1 MVEGTE
7 HGRNRKTHGLKS
19 KLEKLCGTSFFHLS
33 SHDCE
38 ILCEAARALGV
49 FCAFSVYYQDC
60 MTGCWR
66 LSSFLGSPP
75 LSLPPPSGHPW
86 GASENCSSQSSVRQA
101 LWFVLQEPASSTGP
115 PGPWQSF
122 RRARVF
128 ASCLPFS
135 QLQSPTKLTKESL
148 EGCGTRLIIF

>member
-38 ILCEAARALGV
+38 ILCETLDSG
-49 FCAFSVYYQDC
+49 
-60 MTGCWR
+60 
-66 LSSFLGSPP
+66 SFLCFLSIIRTIRLAAGGLAFRVVP

-86 GASENCSSQSSVRQA
+86 GASENCSSQSSVPQA
-101 LWFVLQEPASSTGP
+101 LWF
-115 PGPWQSF
+115 
-122 RRARVF
+122 
-128 ASCLPFS
+128 
-135 QLQSPTKLTKESL
+135 
-148 EGCGTRLIIF
+148 